1 MRSFS
6 DYITEQKIIQNRK
19 EFVVIKPEFLQY
31 KNEILDILKKNNII
45 PISELQKTL
54 TLDEAKKLYKKHSKK
69 EFYPALCKYMTS
81 GDSIGILLNNSQSKN
96 FTKIKDEIRTKFGKS
111 KLRNCIHSSDTGLDV
126 SRESKIYFST
136 PTI

>member
-31 KNEILDILKKNNII
+31 KNEILNILKKNNII
-45 PISELQKTL
+45 PISEFQKTL

-126 SRESKIYFST
+126 SRESKIYFAT

>member
-69 EFYPALCKYMTS
+69 EFYPSLCKYMTS

-96 FTKIKDEIRTKFGKS
+96 FAKIKDEIRTKFGKS

>member
-96 FTKIKDEIRTKFGKS
+96 FAKIKDEIRVKFGKS

-126 SRESKIYFST
+126 SRESKIYFAT

>member
-69 EFYPALCKYMTS
+69 EFYPSLCKYMTS